1 VEEEIQL
8 SDAMHP
14 IVISMYARG
23 FHELIV
29 HVIQETAMN
38 WWRWTK
44 LPEVGG
50 AVRADVITTHSKPVI
65 PGNVS
70 ASEGEKIQKPL
81 YHISGKFLSFILK
94 FPTLCW
100 IFRPQFRRNHLY
112 QKSETLPKN
121 FGKSKIKVAF
131 HLSVC

>member
-1 VEEEIQL
+1 M

-23 FHELIV
+23 FHQLIV

-70 ASEGEKIQKPL
+70 VPTTNFNN
-81 YHISGKFLSFILK
+81 GKMMPVFSWR
-94 FPTLCW
+94 C
-100 IFRPQFRRNHLY
+100 HL
-112 QKSETLPKN
+112 
-121 FGKSKIKVAF
+121 V
-131 HLSVC
+131 